1 MKILVTG
8 AAGMLAAEVVPELK
22 SKGHTVIETDI
33 NLRLPSIEKLDF
45 TDIKSVEEIIKKNK
59 PDFIF
64 HLAALTDVDLCEK
77 DPDLAYRVNFIGT
90 ENIALMCH
98 KYDIPLLYIST
109 GGVFNGQKPS
119 PCTEF
124 DIPDPVNK
132 YADSKLRGETIIQN
146 LLTKYFILR
155 AGWMIG
161 GGDIDKKFVFKI
173 VQQLKEGKTE
183 LNVVNDKFGSPCFTF
198 DFAKQILPVIESGR
212 YGIYH
217 IANGGMVSRYEIA
230 SKIVELMKLSD
241 KVKINPINS
250 AQFPLPAPRARS
262 EAIENYKLKLLG
274 INLMPAWQ
282 SSLERYLTENYE

>member
-8 AAGMLAAEVVPELK
+8 AAGMLAAEVVPELI

-45 TDIKSVEEIIKKNK
+45 TDIKSVEEIIIKNK

-90 ENIALMCH
+90 ENIALMCY
-98 KYDIPLLYIST
+98 KYEIPLLYIST

-119 PCTEF
+119 PYTEF

-198 DFAKQILPVIESGR
+198 DFAKQILPIVETGR

-217 IANGGMVSRYEIA
+217 IANGGMVSRFEIA
-230 SKIVELMKLSD
+230 SRIVELMKLSD
-241 KVKINPINS
+241 KVKINAINS

-262 EAIENYKLKLLG
+262 EAIENYKLKLLE
-274 INLMPAWQ
+274 INLMPHWQ
-282 SSLERYLTENYE
+282 KSLERYLAENYE

>member
-22 SKGHTVIETDI
+22 SKGHNVIETDI

-45 TDIKSVEEIIKKNK
+45 TDIKAVEEIILKHK

-77 DPDLAYRVNFIGT
+77 DTDLAYRVNFIGT
-90 ENIALMCH
+90 ENIALMCY
-98 KYDIPLLYIST
+98 KYDISLLYIST
-109 GGVFNGQKPS
+109 GGVFNGQNPS

-132 YADSKLRGETIIQN
+132 YADSKLRGETVIQN
-146 LLTKYFILR
+146 ILTKYFILR

-198 DFAKQILPVIESGR
+198 DFAKQILPIVETGR

-217 IANGGMVSRYEIA
+217 IANGGMVSRFEIA
-230 SKIVELMKLSD
+230 SKIVELMKLSER
-241 KVKINPINS
+241 VKINPINS

-274 INLMPAWQ
+274 INLMPDWQ
-282 SSLERYLTENYE
+282 SSLERYLKENYE